1 MSIQRID
8 WQGICNKR
16 FIWNPSNRE
25 CEYDKS
31 CALGEYLDYQ
41 NCKCRKKLM
50 DTLVEECSENI
61 DRNEMIYNRTLNDY
75 EKVYISCKIYIV
87 FLVKLF
93 IIFSLVLKK
102 IYWNSNLLDPEMGN
116 IKQVNIKKLL
126 TFFNDI
132 RNIKNFA
139 SKLPKIDKKSDKTLK
154 FIRLY
159 TSQ

>member
-1 MSIQRID
+1 MWIQRID

-50 DTLVEECSENI
+50 DTLDEECSENI

-126 TFFNDI
+126 TFLMTLEI
-132 RNIKNFA
+132 
-139 SKLPKIDKKSDKTLK
+139 LKTLLQNCQK
-154 FIRLY
+154 
-159 TSQ
+159 